1 MELFLYIL
9 ADILHYFNVLLVCGI
24 FFSFQRRRLGE
35 HWLCKKLPLILTT
48 AVVSVLSAII
58 FVYDNDLVELIS
70 YIVVI
75 IILVGVLY
83 KEKLKSLI
91 VVTLWILFAIS
102 MLDAL
107 IYILCDIILRLISCY
122 SLYVSNLVVSV
133 LSLVMIIAI
142 GKVYKKDNSTNMQT
156 IGFANLFGFTL
167 LLAVDMFVV
176 SVMVKQPFTESYVS
190 DKRNL
195 YLLAVVFVIIGIF
208 IQLAAIIILF
218 TQRNVHKE
226 KEQILNV
233 YLNEQKNHYEYLEN
247 REKETK
253 KFRHDLRSHMELIS
267 NLIRNH
273 EYEKIDAYIEQ
284 MHLEIDKFGNVVTV
298 HNGIVDAIINQY
310 YVKAKQNGIEME
322 VRGMFPVDCVIE
334 TFDLCTIFS
343 NALSNAYE
351 AAVEAEEKYILLE
364 CRYTD
369 QNIIVLVE
377 NSFNHKMQ
385 NSDKQSKKNKD
396 YHGFG
401 LENIR
406 DSVNKY
412 NGFFDIEKNE
422 NKFGLK
428 IIFNYVGK

>member
-1 MELFLYIL
+1 MELFIFTLT
-9 ADILHYFNVLLVCGI
+9 DILHFVKILIICSMFFRFQKREFKYNIIIPMFVGIALVVASVLIFILQKDFLETLLYVLFIMVLVYLIYEEKIQSIVAITLWVICASSLIDILNIVLVNVFLKLVNLNWDNFANLIASCISLIFICVMGSLYKKKSTSSLRNIGIVNLLGFSILLCADVVVVSAIFLGADIYSGSFNVLY
-24 FFSFQRRRLGE
+24 
-35 HWLCKKLPLILTT
+35 
-48 AVVSVLSAII
+48 LSA
-58 FVYDNDLVELIS
+58 V
-70 YIVVI
+70 
-75 IILVGVLY
+75 ILV
-83 KEKLKSLI
+83 
-91 VVTLWILFAIS
+91 IL
-102 MLDAL
+102 
-107 IYILCDIILRLISCY
+107 
-122 SLYVSNLVVSV
+122 
-133 LSLVMIIAI
+133 
-142 GKVYKKDNSTNMQT
+142 
-156 IGFANLFGFTL
+156 
-167 LLAVDMFVV
+167 
-176 SVMVKQPFTESYVS
+176 
-190 DKRNL
+190 
-195 YLLAVVFVIIGIF
+195 GIF
-208 IQLAAIIILF
+208 IQLAAVIILF
-218 TQRNVHKE
+218 TQRNVYKE
-226 KEQILNV
+226 KEMILNT
-233 YLNEQKNHYEYLEN
+233 YLNAQKNHYEYLEN

-267 NLIRNH
+267 SLIKNG
-273 EYEKIDAYIEQ
+273 EYDKIDDYIKQ
-284 MHLEIDKFGNVVTV
+284 MNLKIDTFGNVVTV

-385 NSDKQSKKNKD
+385 NSDRQSKKNKD

-422 NKFGLK
+422 NKFSLK

>member
-1 MELFLYIL
+1 MELFIFTLT
-9 ADILHYFNVLLVCGI
+9 DILHFVKILIICSMFFRFQKREFKYNIIITMLVCVT
-24 FFSFQRRRLGE
+24 LVA
-35 HWLCKKLPLILTT
+35 T
-48 AVVSVLSAII
+48 SVLIFILHKDLLETLLYVLFIMVLVYLIYEEKIQSIVAIT
-58 FVYDNDLVELIS
+58 LW
-70 YIVVI
+70 VI
-75 IILVGVLY
+75 CAS
-83 KEKLKSLI
+83 SLI
-91 VVTLWILFAIS
+91 DILNIVLVNVF
-102 MLDAL
+102 LKL
-107 IYILCDIILRLISCY
+107 
-122 SLYVSNLVVSV
+122 VNLNW
-133 LSLVMIIAI
+133 
-142 GKVYKKDNSTNMQT
+142 DN
-156 IGFANLFGFTL
+156 FANLIASCISLIFICVMGSLYKKKSTSSLRNIGIVNLLGFSFL
-167 LLAVDMFVV
+167 LCADVIVV
-176 SVMVKQPFTESYVS
+176 SAIFYGADIYSGSFNV
-190 DKRNL
+190 L
-195 YLLAVVFVIIGIF
+195 YLLAVILVILGIF
-208 IQLAAIIILF
+208 IQLAAVIILF
-218 TQRNVHKE
+218 TQRNVYKE
-226 KEQILNV
+226 KEMILNT
-233 YLNEQKNHYEYLEN
+233 YLNAQKNHYEYLEN

-267 NLIRNH
+267 SLIKNG
-273 EYEKIDAYIEQ
+273 EYDKIDDYIKQ
-284 MHLEIDKFGNVVTV
+284 MNLKIDTFGNVVTV

-422 NKFGLK
+422 NKFSLK

>member
-1 MELFLYIL
+1 MELFLSVL
-9 ADILHYFNVLLVCGI
+9 ADIIHFAKIIVVCNMFVGLQKRNVKSSKFTMLFSNIAIIITSTIIYVLNNYPIELLLYLAVIFLLIYFLYEDKLYRIIMVTAEIILILSMIDTMTVALVDFIVKLLLLNWNTVCELAAAIISLLLLSVLGILYKKNKATVSQQLGI
-24 FFSFQRRRLGE
+24 FTMLG
-35 HWLCKKLPLILTT
+35 L
-48 AVVSVLSAII
+48 
-58 FVYDNDLVELIS
+58 
-70 YIVVI
+70 
-75 IILVGVLY
+75 IILL
-83 KEKLKSLI
+83 
-91 VVTLWILFAIS
+91 AI
-102 MLDAL
+102 DT
-107 IYILCDIILRLISCY
+107 
-122 SLYVSNLVVSV
+122 LVVSA
-133 LSLVMIIAI
+133 M
-142 GKVYKKDNSTNMQT
+142 T
-156 IGFANLFGFTL
+156 IGVDLYEGFSKMVYL
-167 LLAVDMFVV
+167 SAVI
-176 SVMVKQPFTESYVS
+176 
-190 DKRNL
+190 L
-195 YLLAVVFVIIGIF
+195 VILGIF
-208 IQLAAIIILF
+208 IQLAAVIILF
-218 TQRNVHKE
+218 TQRNVYKE
-226 KEQILNV
+226 KEMILNT
-233 YLNEQKNHYEYLEN
+233 YLNAQKNHYEYLEN

-253 KFRHDLRSHMELIS
+253 KFRHDLRSHMELVS
-267 NLIRNH
+267 SLIKNG
-273 EYEKIDAYIEQ
+273 EYDKIDDYIKQ
-284 MHLEIDKFGNVVTV
+284 MNLKIDTFGNVVTV

-377 NSFNHKMQ
+377 NSFNHKMK
-385 NSDKQSKKNKD
+385 NNDKQSKKNKD

-422 NKFGLK
+422 NKFSLK

>member
-1 MELFLYIL
+1 MELFIFTLT
-9 ADILHYFNVLLVCGI
+9 DILHFVKILIICSMFFRFQKREFKYNIIIPMFVGIALVVASVLIFILQKDFLETLLYVLFIMVLVYLIYEEKIQSIVAITLWVICASSLIDILNIVLVNVFLKLVNLNWDNFANLIASCISLIFICVMGSLYKKKSTSSLRNIGIVNLLGFSILLCADVVVVSAIFLGADIYSGSFNVLY
-24 FFSFQRRRLGE
+24 
-35 HWLCKKLPLILTT
+35 
-48 AVVSVLSAII
+48 LSA
-58 FVYDNDLVELIS
+58 V
-70 YIVVI
+70 
-75 IILVGVLY
+75 ILV
-83 KEKLKSLI
+83 
-91 VVTLWILFAIS
+91 IL
-102 MLDAL
+102 
-107 IYILCDIILRLISCY
+107 
-122 SLYVSNLVVSV
+122 
-133 LSLVMIIAI
+133 
-142 GKVYKKDNSTNMQT
+142 
-156 IGFANLFGFTL
+156 
-167 LLAVDMFVV
+167 
-176 SVMVKQPFTESYVS
+176 
-190 DKRNL
+190 
-195 YLLAVVFVIIGIF
+195 GIF
-208 IQLAAIIILF
+208 IQLAAVIILF
-218 TQRNVHKE
+218 TQRNVYKE
-226 KEQILNV
+226 KEMILNT
-233 YLNEQKNHYEYLEN
+233 YLNAQKNHYEYLEN

-267 NLIRNH
+267 SLIKNG
-273 EYEKIDAYIEQ
+273 EYDKIDDYIKQ
-284 MHLEIDKFGNVVTV
+284 MNLKIDTFGNVVTV

-377 NSFNHKMQ
+377 NSFNHKMK
-385 NSDKQSKKNKD
+385 NNDKQSKKNKD

-422 NKFGLK
+422 NKFSLK

>member
-1 MELFLYIL
+1 MELFIFTLT
-9 ADILHYFNVLLVCGI
+9 DILHFVKILIICSMIFRFQKREFKYNIIIPMFVGIALVVASVLIFILQKDFLETLLYVLFIMVLVYLIYEEKIQSIVAITLWVICASSLIDILNIVLVNVFLKLVNLNWDNFANLIASCISLIFICVMGSLYKKKSTSSLRNIGIVNLLGFSILLCADVVVVSAIFLGADIYSGSFNVLY
-24 FFSFQRRRLGE
+24 
-35 HWLCKKLPLILTT
+35 
-48 AVVSVLSAII
+48 LSA
-58 FVYDNDLVELIS
+58 V
-70 YIVVI
+70 
-75 IILVGVLY
+75 ILV
-83 KEKLKSLI
+83 
-91 VVTLWILFAIS
+91 IL
-102 MLDAL
+102 
-107 IYILCDIILRLISCY
+107 
-122 SLYVSNLVVSV
+122 
-133 LSLVMIIAI
+133 
-142 GKVYKKDNSTNMQT
+142 
-156 IGFANLFGFTL
+156 
-167 LLAVDMFVV
+167 
-176 SVMVKQPFTESYVS
+176 
-190 DKRNL
+190 
-195 YLLAVVFVIIGIF
+195 GIF
-208 IQLAAIIILF
+208 IQLAAVIILF
-218 TQRNVHKE
+218 TQRNVYKE
-226 KEQILNV
+226 KEMILNT
-233 YLNEQKNHYEYLEN
+233 YLNAQKNHYEYLEN

-267 NLIRNH
+267 SLIKNG
-273 EYEKIDAYIEQ
+273 EYDKIDDYIKQ
-284 MHLEIDKFGNVVTV
+284 MNLKIDTFGNVVTV

-377 NSFNHKMQ
+377 NSFNHKMK
-385 NSDKQSKKNKD
+385 NNDKQSKKNKD

-422 NKFGLK
+422 NKFSLK